1 MRSLF
6 VRLFLSFILIMVLS
20 AVFSSLLFSTFR
32 NFRIEAF
39 KADVADEFQTKIAKM
54 ILVSGKAAH
63 EIYLNNSLQE
73 YEKYIREMS
82 YSFDSRIF
90 SILPETMETIDHKP
104 VPPQLFKLAV
114 QSKETGQLSL
124 SRQREHLY
132 MAQYYPP
139 STESNDIIIAAIH
152 TPGPPPGMKTP
163 MAPFSLRRL
172 IPFFD
177 PNLSLLK
184 GITILIASGL
194 VCYFLARS
202 LTSPL
207 RSLRRA
213 TQKIADGELNTR
225 TRSTTKSNI
234 REITALSRDF
244 DIMAAKVESLV
255 NDQKRLLRDIS
266 HELRSPLARLHIA
279 LEMLKNNTGSST
291 ANLSRIEKEAI
302 RLNNL
307 VGQILEIS
315 RYESGSATIS
325 KQKINICK
333 LVEDLIQDALFEA
346 DQSKEILYNCDDDIL
361 TTPEIYGNR
370 ELISRAIENIIRNSI
385 KYTPDFSQ
393 VEISIFA
400 AENSTT
406 CIQIK
411 DSGPGIP
418 EHKIDKL
425 TRPFYRVEDAR
436 TRKTGGTGVG
446 LTIAHQ
452 AIKLN
457 DGELNI
463 FNSHDPKGLVVQVF
477 LPLADPTDN

>member
-6 VRLFLSFILIMVLS
+6 VRLCLSFLLIMVIS

-39 KADVADEFQTKIAKM
+39 RADVADEFQTKIAKM

-63 EIYLNNSLQE
+63 EVFLDNSLGE
-73 YEKYIREMS
+73 YQKYIREMS
-82 YSFDSRIF
+82 TSFDSEF
-90 SILPETMETIDHKP
+90 YSISPDTMETIDHKT
-104 VPPQLFKLAV
+104 VPPELMQVAVEAKNTNKLTLYN
-114 QSKETGQLSL
+114 K
-124 SRQREHLY
+124 RDHLY
-132 MAQYYPP
+132 MAQFYPP
-139 STESNDIIIAAIH
+139 SAGSSGIIIAAIH
-152 TPGPPPGMKTP
+152 TPGPPPGMRTP
-163 MAPFSLRRL
+163 MAPFSIRHLL
-172 IPFFD
+172 HFFD
-177 PNLSLLK
+177 PNFGLLK
-184 GITILIASGL
+184 GIIILLASGL

-213 TQKIADGELNTR
+213 TQKIAEGELSTR
-225 TRSTTKSNI
+225 TRSTANSNI
-234 REITALSRDF
+234 REIKALSRDF
-244 DIMAAKVESLV
+244 DIMAEKVESLV

-279 LEMLKNNTGSST
+279 LEMVKSNTGNSA
-291 ANLSRIEKEAI
+291 ANLARIEKEAV
-302 RLNNL
+302 RLNSL

-315 RYESGSATIS
+315 RYESGSSTVI
-325 KQKINICK
+325 KENIDICK
-333 LVEDLIQDALFEA
+333 LVEDLIHDALFEA
-346 DQSKEILYNCDDDIL
+346 DQSKEIFYNYDRQQL
-361 TTPEIYGNR
+361 GNHEIFGNH

-393 VEISIFA
+393 VEVSLFPADNETI
-400 AENSTT
+400 

-411 DSGPGIP
+411 DGGPGIP
-418 EHKIDKL
+418 EEKIDKL

-457 DGELNI
+457 KGTLKI
-463 FNSHDPKGLVVQVF
+463 FNNQEGKGLVVQVF
-477 LPLADPTDN
+477 LPLAGSTDN